1 LDTAPTFP
9 GFALSKVACR
19 SNVACRAAPRV
30 GFGHGAP
37 PDTAHRQQELLD
49 LVVASLVAA
58 SAGRDPVYR
67 EAAELQ
73 RPRFCGRRS
82 PTGPAIRRQGAG
94 DVVVWDSLA
103 IAEYVA
109 ETHPDKRL
117 WPVAAP
123 ARARARAVSAE
134 MHSGFADLR
143 GRMTMNCQLR
153 LTNVLFDLKVQ
164 REVARIVA
172 IWADCRQSFG
182 AGGPFLF
189 GQFTIA
195 DAFFAPMTQR
205 FAGYGVSLPA
215 VAQQYVDTIQA
226 LPAMKEWVTAARA
239 ETDFVARDEPYREDS
254 SGLL

>member
-1 LDTAPTFP
+1 MAPLPTLLIGNKNYSTWSLRPWLLLRQAGIPFTEKQLSFNDP
-9 GFALSKVACR
+9 DFA
-19 SNVACRAAPRV
+19 AAVRRL
-30 GFGHGAP
+30 AP
-37 PDTAHRQQELLD
+37 P
-49 LVVASLVAA
+49 
-58 SAGRDPVYR
+58 SAGKVPV
-67 EAAELQ
+67 L
-73 RPRFCGRRS
+73 
-82 PTGPAIRRQGAG
+82 IDG

-117 WPVAAP
+117 WPAAAP

-164 REVARIVA
+164 REVARIAA

-239 ETDFVARDEPYREDS
+239 ETDFVARDEPYRES
-254 SGLL
+254 ATK